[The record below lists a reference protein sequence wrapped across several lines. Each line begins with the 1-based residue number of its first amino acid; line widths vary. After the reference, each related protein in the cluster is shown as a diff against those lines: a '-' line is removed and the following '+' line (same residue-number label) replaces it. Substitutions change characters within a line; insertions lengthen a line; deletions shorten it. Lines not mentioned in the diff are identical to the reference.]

1 MCDRT
6 YIRQVRE
13 YNYLEM
19 LGEKRYMKTKLG
31 TKAETLESLYGQLK
45 YAQVLPQF
53 NFTVAEWDEKRK
65 DIIQMFAQTEW
76 NKTVI
81 VRSSSLCEDTGISS
95 QAGKYESIANV
106 TGESEFEWAVD
117 KVIFSYDDS
126 NPKNQV
132 LVQPMLEHVE
142 ICGVA
147 FTLEPST
154 LGNYYVVNYDKT
166 GSTSAVTSGSG
177 KENCLYYYFKEWNG
191 EKKPKELGNLIE
203 ALRELEQF
211 FGQDNLDVE
220 FAITAENDLYILQ
233 VRTLCVG
240 TSRVNSVKQKSE
252 LERICNKIQRDQSA
266 KPFLC
271 GERTVY
277 SVMTDWNPAE
287 MIGIRPKP
295 LAMSLYQ
302 EIITDSVWAYQR
314 DNYGYRNLRSFP
326 LMVDFCGL
334 PYIDVRVS
342 FNSFVPAKLDAEIS
356 RKLVD
361 YYLERLIRN
370 PEKHDKA
377 EFEIVFSCY
386 TLDLPERIQVLRD
399 YGFTGEEIEKILDSL
414 RDVTNQIIDYKGG
427 LWRKD
432 ADKIQIL
439 EQRYKSILDSDLGE
453 IEKIYWLLED
463 CKRYGTLPFA
473 GLARAAFIA
482 VQILRS
488 LVNCD
493 IISERDYELFMNG
506 VNSVSSRMNVDFR
519 EMSKRA
525 FLKKY
530 GHLRPGTYDIG
541 SSRYDE
547 KPDLYFNWDASDDS
561 VHEQELFRMSLE
573 QLNKLK
579 EKLVEN
585 GLRNDVLELMDFIQS
600 VVEGREYGKFVFTK
614 SLSKVIQ
621 LIGEIGEKEGI
632 SREECAYI
640 NIRTIMDLYASTRD
654 VQMNLR
660 ESVEHGKT
668 DYEMTRIITLPPFI
682 SEAEEVF
689 AFQYPDSEPNF
700 ITSGKAIGEM
710 YLLEDTL
717 QVEDMSGK
725 IILIPSADPGY
736 DWIFSRKIQGFI
748 TMYGG
753 ANSHM
758 AIRAGELG
766 IPAAVGVGSK
776 NFEKYKKGKILE
788 IDAMGKLVRVLK

>member
-1 MCDRT
+1 
-6 YIRQVRE
+6 
-13 YNYLEM
+13 
-19 LGEKRYMKTKLG
+19 MKSKLG
-31 TKAETLESLYGQLK
+31 TKAGTLKSLYRRLK
-45 YAQVLPQF
+45 YARVLPQF
-53 NFTVAEWDEKRK
+53 HFTVEEWSSRRREL
-65 DIIQMFAQTEW
+65 IQKFSQTEW
-76 NKTVI
+76 NQSVI
-81 VRSSSLCEDTGISS
+81 VRSSALCEDTSVSS

-106 TGESEFEWAVD
+106 IGEREFERAVEE
-117 KVIFSYDDS
+117 VIASYDDL
-126 NPKNQV
+126 NPQNQV
-132 LVQPMLEHVE
+132 LVQPMLEDVVA
-142 ICGVA
+142 CGVA
-147 FTLEPST
+147 FTLEPNT
-154 LGNYYVVNYDKT
+154 MGNYFVINYDRT

-177 KENCLYYYFKEWNG
+177 RENGLYYYFKGWNA
-191 EKKPKELGNLIE
+191 EEEPKELGSLIP

-220 FAITAENDLYILQ
+220 FAITAERDVYILQ
-233 VRTLCVG
+233 VRALCVG
-240 TSRVNSVKQKSE
+240 ESRIDGIRQREE
-252 LERICNKIQRDQSA
+252 LERISDKIRRDQSV

-271 GERTVY
+271 GRQTVY

-342 FNSFVPAKLDAEIS
+342 FNSFVPAKLDGEIS

-361 YYLERLIRN
+361 YYLERLIHN

-386 TLDLPERIQVLRD
+386 TLDLPERIQVLGD

-432 ADKIQIL
+432 AEKIQIL
-439 EQRYKSILDSDLGE
+439 EQRYEEIMNSNMGE

-482 VQILRS
+482 VQILQS
-488 LVNCD
+488 LVACN
-493 IISERDYELFMNG
+493 IISKHDYDLFMSG
-506 VNSVSSRMNVDFR
+506 VNSVSSRMNADFR
-519 EMSKRA
+519 EMSKSA

-530 GHLRPGTYDIG
+530 GHLRPGTYDIA
-541 SSRYDE
+541 SARYDE
-547 KPDLYFNWDASDDS
+547 EPDLYFNWDAAEDS
-561 VHEQELFRMSLE
+561 VHEQDLFRLSLE
-573 QLNKLK
+573 QLNRMK

-585 GLRNDVLELMDFIQS
+585 GLRNDVLELMDFIKC
-600 VVEGREYGKFVFTK
+600 VIEGREYGKFVFTK
-614 SLSKVIQ
+614 SLSKAIQ
-621 LIGEIGEKEGI
+621 LIGEIAEKEGI
-632 SREECAYI
+632 SREDCAYV
-640 NIRTIMDLYASTRD
+640 NIWTVRELYASTRD
-654 VQMNLR
+654 IHANLR
-660 ESVEHGKT
+660 EAVKHGKQN
-668 DYEMTRIITLPPFI
+668 YEMTRVITLPPFI
-682 SEAEEVF
+682 SKPEDVF
-689 AFQYPDSEPNF
+689 AFSYPDSEPNF
-700 ITSGKAIGEM
+700 ITSGKAVGKM
-710 YLLEDTL
+710 CLLEGL
-717 QVEDMSGK
+717 SRAEDISDK
-725 IILIPSADPGY
+725 IVLIPSADPGY
-736 DWIFSRKIQGFI
+736 DWIFSRGIRGFV

-766 IPAAVGVGSK
+766 IPAAVGVGTK
-776 NFEKYKKGKILE
+776 NFEEYKKAKVIE
-788 IDAMGKLVRVLK
+788 IDALGKLIRVLK